1 MKVFIS
7 WSGPLSHK
15 VALVLRYRL
24 PSVIQ
29 AVEPFVS
36 SEDISKGTPW
46 YPRIATELASSKA
59 AIVVVTPENIGS
71 VWVHSE
77 AGALAKL
84 IWGSF
89 LSSDQAEVPPF
100 GLVPGGRF
108 LYGPAGG
115 FRARGMSRHAV
126 RLICAGWLPH
136 DRCSSGAFRL
146 SKIERHRCR

>member
-1 MKVFIS
+1 MSRVFGMLTLRSGRGVAVKVFIS

-15 VALVLRYRL
+15 VALVLRDWL

-71 VWVHSE
+71 VWVHYE
-77 AGALAKL
+77 AGALAKSLLDTDDIVAPLL
-84 IWGSF
+84 IG
-89 LSSDQAEVPPF
+89 LDAPQVKGPLVQLQITTSS
-100 GLVPGGRF
+100 
-108 LYGPAGG
+108 
-115 FRARGMSRHAV
+115 
-126 RLICAGWLPH
+126 RLI
-136 DRCSSGAFRL
+136 SFYY
-146 SKIERHRCR
+146 